1 MSPRAAVAVLVVV
14 FAPLLVAA
22 SDPPG
27 DVVPCPDIPGSPPP
41 LSATAAPDLVDAT
54 GQIAELGTSAVWILT
69 FDQPL
74 VVPDA
79 TGRPFRVDIVLRD
92 PDVPPVRVGFYGGL
106 NRLVRF
112 DAVRDPAITIALLPE
127 RAQERFTAPEIDGAT
142 MTFRVPGRILSADE
156 DESGTTPG
164 LQRLRWGVVV
174 RDGSAC
180 DLLGRAAPTQRF
192 ETGASG
198 PVPST
203 AAATDPAGTEGSG
216 GLPPWIAFAVAALVL
231 AVGRF
236 LLLAFLERSA
246 GRSG

>member
-1 MSPRAAVAVLVVV
+1 MIPRAAIAALVLVFV
-14 FAPLLVAA
+14 PLLVAA

-27 DVVPCPDIPGSPPP
+27 DVAACPDIPGSPPV
-41 LSATAAPDLVDAT
+41 SATAAPDVVNAT
-54 GQIAELGTSAVWILT
+54 GQIAELGTSAVWVLT

-79 TGRPFRVDIVLRD
+79 TGRPFRVDIILRD
-92 PDVPPVRVGFYGGL
+92 PDVPPVSVGFYGGL

-112 DAVRDPAITIALLPE
+112 DAVRDPSITIALLPE
-127 RAQERFTAPEIDGAT
+127 RAQERFTAPEIDGPT

-192 ETGASG
+192 ETVASG
-198 PVPST
+198 SAPSP
-203 AAATDPAGTEGSG
+203 AAATEPASTAGTG
-216 GLPPWIAFAVAALVL
+216 GPPLWVVFAGVALAL

-236 LLLAFLERSA
+236 LFLTFRK
-246 GRSG
+246 RSGNPSG